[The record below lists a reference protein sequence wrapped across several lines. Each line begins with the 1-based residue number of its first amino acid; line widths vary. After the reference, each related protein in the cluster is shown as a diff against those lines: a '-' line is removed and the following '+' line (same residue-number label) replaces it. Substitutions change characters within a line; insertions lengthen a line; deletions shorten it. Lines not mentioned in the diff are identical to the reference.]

1 MFSKSFED
9 LKLIFF
15 KTFLLKL
22 SIRLFPRE
30 DRLNTIFVSSPFI
43 AYYLFK
49 KIMVCSLPPLGG
61 TGACYSHIIRVA
73 NMDVMPFQY

>member
-22 SIRLFPRE
+22 SMRLFPRE
-30 DRLNTIFVSSPFI
+30 DKLNIIFVSSSFI
-43 AYYLFK
+43 AYFFK
-49 KIMVCSLPPLGG
+49 KIMSSSVPL
-61 TGACYSHIIRVA
+61 
-73 NMDVMPFQY
+73 

>member
-22 SIRLFPRE
+22 SMRLFPRE
-30 DRLNTIFVSSPFI
+30 DKLNIIFVSSSFI
-43 AYYLFK
+43 AYFFK

-61 TGACYSHIIRVA
+61 IGVC
-73 NMDVMPFQY
+73 

>member
-49 KIMVCSLPPLGG
+49 KIMFGS
-61 TGACYSHIIRVA
+61 
-73 NMDVMPFQY
+73 